1 MARAVVGQLS
11 ILLAK
16 THGAP
21 LPIHEMDLTAL
32 HSESAETSF
41 IISEICKA
49 HGSPIIILAHIG
61 SGKAGQQATDA
72 LLK

>member
-1 MARAVVGQLS
+1 
-11 ILLAK
+11 
-16 THGAP
+16 
-21 LPIHEMDLTAL
+21 MDLTAL